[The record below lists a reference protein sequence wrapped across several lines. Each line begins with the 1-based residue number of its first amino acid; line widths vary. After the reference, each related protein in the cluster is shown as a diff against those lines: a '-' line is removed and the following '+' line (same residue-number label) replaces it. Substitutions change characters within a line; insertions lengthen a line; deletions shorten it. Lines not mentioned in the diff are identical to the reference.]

1 MHDLRERVVLLTGA
15 AGGIGSALARTFA
28 AAGAHL
34 ALVDRDESGLTDL
47 ASRLRGAAKVSV
59 HAFDLSD
66 VSRLE
71 TLVADVLAAHGRID
85 VLVNNAGITVHGR
98 FADHTETDLDRVLDI
113 NLRAPIHLTRL
124 VLPHLQKSSGS
135 HLVLLSSMAGG
146 LSFPFQSA
154 YSASKFGLRGF
165 GAALRIE
172 LASENIGVTTV
183 MPGTIAT
190 RFLANAASHDEGT
203 STRLSTLMQRFGT
216 RPDRVAKAV
225 LRGIRRNRATMRVG
239 WDSHLMGFV
248 GWVAPPLMPTLLRLV
263 FRYEMLGALRD
274 SEAAD

>member
-1 MHDLRERVVLLTGA
+1 VHDLRERVVLLTGA